1 MEIVSRAEA
10 EKAYERIR
18 CGQAEAWDRK
28 RLGNFILLVGT
39 DVAEE
44 YGIPIQIHTG
54 AGGGNYIDIA
64 TQNPIHLMEFLKDER
79 VKNRVKIVL
88 LHGGHPHEEDTSYL
102 VAQFDMAAL
111 LERAPLSKVMYGS
124 DGVMFPEVSWFAYRH
139 FQRQFYKL
147 LEWMEAEGYLTKRR
161 IREVAEMVKFQNA
174 LECYSKVHE
183 MLDGKNKA

>member
-1 MEIVSRAEA
+1 
-10 EKAYERIR
+10 
-18 CGQAEAWDRK
+18 
-28 RLGNFILLVGT
+28 
-39 DVAEE
+39 
-44 YGIPIQIHTG
+44 
-54 AGGGNYIDIA
+54 
-64 TQNPIHLMEFLKDER
+64 MEFLKDER

-102 VAQFDMAAL
+102 VAQFDNVYTDFSGTFYLSSVKGVERMAAL